1 MTDAGYVFAGWG
13 ITALV
18 LGGYALRVVLRTR
31 HAQQVAERME
41 ETSA

>member
-18 LGGYALRVVLRTR
+18 LGGYTLRIILRTR
-31 HAQQVAERME
+31 HAQQVTDRLE
-41 ETSA
+41 ETPA